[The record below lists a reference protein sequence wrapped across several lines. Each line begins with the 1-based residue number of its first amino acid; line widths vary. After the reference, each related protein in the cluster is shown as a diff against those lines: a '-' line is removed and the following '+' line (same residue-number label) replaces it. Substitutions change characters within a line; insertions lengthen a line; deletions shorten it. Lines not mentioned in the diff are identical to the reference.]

1 MRRSNVG
8 RVRATLAVAA
18 GLIAVCLLSGCGG
31 AGKLPASANP
41 SPTASSVSIKIV
53 RDTKYR
59 FRMAYP
65 SGWVSTRWE
74 HEGAVGP
81 DGSLQYVVA
90 YADPK
95 GAHAGGTYLDS
106 EQVAVYRLD
115 TPMTPDELTLESASR
130 LIYRV
135 ILKDIPT
142 LSPRSNVKPIKVHG
156 VPAWVVT
163 YEYAVRGGQVTAT
176 STLIVKGHNAYW
188 LTEQAEMYSQRTVAP
203 TLAACVS
210 YFRLL

>member
-1 MRRSNVG
+1 VG
-8 RVRATLAVAA
+8 GVKVALAVAA
-18 GLIAVCLLSGCGG
+18 GFIALCLLSGCGG
-31 AGKLPASANP
+31 SGKLPAWAAP
-41 SPTASSVSIKIV
+41 SPTASSVNIRIV

-65 SGWVSTRWE
+65 SDWVSTRWE
-74 HEGAVGP
+74 HKGAAGP
-81 DGSLQYVVA
+81 HGSLQYVVA

-95 GAHAGGTYLDS
+95 GAQAGETYLDS

-115 TPMTPDELTLESASR
+115 PAMTPDELTLASASR

-142 LSPRSNVKPIKVHG
+142 LSPRTNVKPIKVHG
-156 VPAWVVT
+156 VPAWLVT
-163 YEYAVRGGQVTAT
+163 YEYAVQGKQVTAT
-176 STLIVKGHNAYW
+176 STLIAKGHNAYW
-188 LTEQAEMYSQRTVAP
+188 LTEQAGVYSQRTVAP
-203 TLAACVS
+203 TLAACLN